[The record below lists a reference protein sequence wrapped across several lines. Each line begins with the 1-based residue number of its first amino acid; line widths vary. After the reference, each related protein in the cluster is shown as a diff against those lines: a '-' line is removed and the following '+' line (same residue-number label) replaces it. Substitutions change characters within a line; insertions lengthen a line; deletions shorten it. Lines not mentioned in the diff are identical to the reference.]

1 MKQAYFW
8 RAALFAAAAFFN
20 INIAAA
26 ELSAQKEEALQNLF
40 AAFGDEEES
49 LLALQKAFDNALLQR
64 VLASENGRPIIGE
77 SGPLLVEFS
86 DYQCGYCKQMYPL
99 LLAAVAEGRA
109 RLLVVEL
116 PVLGALSQTAARYA
130 LAAQRQGKY
139 AEFHDALMRQGRL
152 SEEFLQEAAAN
163 VGLDMTQMQTDLAN
177 GTLWDDL
184 ANGTLWD
191 ELERN
196 YKLASLLNVQGTPA
210 LVANGKIARGALN
223 EQALRQLLTEE

>member
-20 INIAAA
+20 INITAA
-26 ELSAQKEEALQNLF
+26 ELSTQKEEALQNLF

-99 LLAAVAEGRA
+99 LLATVAEGRA
-109 RLLVVEL
+109 RLVVVEL
-116 PVLGALSQTAARYA
+116 PVLGALSEIAAGYA

-177 GTLWDDL
+177 S
-184 ANGTLWD
+184 TLWD
-191 ELERN
+191 ELKRN
-196 YKLASLLNVQGTPA
+196 DKLAGLLNVQGTPA

>member
-1 MKQAYFW
+1 MKQAQAYFW
-8 RAALFAAAAFFN
+8 RVALFAATAFFN

-49 LLALQKAFDNALLQR
+49 LLALQKAVDNALLQR

-99 LLAAVAEGRA
+99 LLAAVAEGQA

-139 AEFHDALMRQGRL
+139 AEFHDALMRQRRL

-177 GTLWDDL
+177 DV
-184 ANGTLWD
+184 LWD

-196 YKLASLLNVQGTPA
+196 YKLARLLNVRGTPA
-210 LVANGKIARGALN
+210 LVANGQIARGALN

>member
-8 RAALFAAAAFFN
+8 QAALFAAVAFFN

-49 LLALQKAFDNALLQR
+49 LLALQKAVDNALLQR

-139 AEFHDALMRQGRL
+139 AEFHDALMRQRRL

-177 GTLWDDL
+177 D
-184 ANGTLWD
+184 ALWD

-196 YKLASLLNVQGTPA
+196 YKLARLLNVRGTPA
-210 LVANGKIARGALN
+210 LVANGQIARGALN

>member
-1 MKQAYFW
+1 MPCKKRLTMPCCNAYWQAKMGGRLSGNQDRYWWSFQIINAAIVNRCIHCCW
-8 RAALFAAAAFFN
+8 RPW
-20 INIAAA
+20 
-26 ELSAQKEEALQNLF
+26 QK
-40 AAFGDEEES
+40 D
-49 LLALQKAFDNALLQR
+49 
-64 VLASENGRPIIGE
+64 
-77 SGPLLVEFS
+77 
-86 DYQCGYCKQMYPL
+86 
-99 LLAAVAEGRA
+99 GRA
-109 RLLVVEL
+109 CWWWNSPFWAPCRK
-116 PVLGALSQTAARYA
+116 QRRRYA

-177 GTLWDDL
+177 GTLWDEL

-196 YKLASLLNVQGTPA
+196 YKLAGLLNVQGTPA

>member
-49 LLALQKAFDNALLQR
+49 LLALQKAVDNALLQR

-77 SGPLLVEFS
+77 SGLLLVEFS

-139 AEFHDALMRQGRL
+139 AEFHDALMRQRRL

-177 GTLWDDL
+177 DV
-184 ANGTLWD
+184 LWD

-196 YKLASLLNVQGTPA
+196 YKLARLLNVRGTPA
-210 LVANGKIARGALN
+210 LVANGQIARGALN

>member
-1 MKQAYFW
+1 MKQAQAYFW

-20 INIAAA
+20 INITAT

-49 LLALQKAFDNALLQR
+49 LLALQKAVDNALLQR

-116 PVLGALSQTAARYA
+116 PVLGALSQTAAGYA

-163 VGLDMTQMQTDLAN
+163 MGLDMTQMQTDLAN
-177 GTLWDDL
+177 GTLWD
-184 ANGTLWD
+184 

-196 YKLASLLNVQGTPA
+196 YKLAGLLNVQGTPA
-210 LVANGKIARGALN
+210 LVANGKIARGALD

>member
-20 INIAAA
+20 INMAAA

-49 LLALQKAFDNALLQR
+49 LLALQKAVDNALLQR
-64 VLASENGRPIIGE
+64 VLAGENGRPIIGE

-116 PVLGALSQTAARYA
+116 PVLGALSQTAARHA

-139 AEFHDALMRQGRL
+139 AEFHDALMRQRRL

-177 GTLWDDL
+177 D
-184 ANGTLWD
+184 ALWD

-196 YKLASLLNVQGTPA
+196 YKLARLLNVQGTPA
-210 LVANGKIARGALN
+210 LVANGQIARGALD

>member
-20 INIAAA
+20 INITAA

-49 LLALQKAFDNALLQR
+49 LLALQKAVDNALLQR
-64 VLASENGRPIIGE
+64 VLAGENGRPIIGE

-130 LAAQRQGKY
+130 LAAQRQRKY
-139 AEFHDALMRQGRL
+139 AEFHDALMRQRRL

-177 GTLWDDL
+177 D
-184 ANGTLWD
+184 ALWD

-196 YKLASLLNVQGTPA
+196 YKLARLLNVQGTPA
-210 LVANGKIARGALN
+210 LVANGQIARGALD